1 MSKLVTMQ
9 VFTSEVREETLDGRV
24 YLVAPVVAVKNGV
37 LNKIYLSS
45 EELLDVPVDL
55 WNDIPLPVSHPKEGS
70 GSARTVA
77 VVESDVVGR
86 FYNARYEI
94 SGNDVKLKGE
104 LWVDIEKALSS
115 GEGGTAVVN
124 LLREGKPLEVSTA
137 YFNDEEQASGV
148 FNGERYEAI
157 ARNLKPDHLALLPG
171 EIGACSWA
179 DGCGAPR
186 VNQEIQANIRSEAR
200 TPEYD
205 GTESSAW
212 EAPSLADMIAG
223 YVKHTGGDKP
233 ESSITKELPIAVKA
247 WIASKSLLGE
257 ATADDTRDLIFFP
270 VVNPSTDKLNE
281 NALKAVLGGRGA
293 QADIPEAAKESAQTK
308 ARALLEKEFKMGK
321 QTANADKCEL
331 SLLKRLRKMILGVNT
346 MDRDAMVAELV
357 ESGVDAAILE
367 GASDEAVSLLHER
380 SKQEDVE
387 EVTEVVE
394 ETVEAVAEEIVPA
407 VNAETVIDG
416 VRLGD
421 IARFVKNKQAEVAEE
436 HSGLVAALVAN
447 ERCTLSKEVLEAA
460 SPCLLKELV
469 ANFAPGNYFGAGMP
483 RGPVQQVPAPPSI
496 VLRKVGE

>member
-1 MSKLVTMQ
+1 MSELATLQ
-9 VFTSEVREETLDGRV
+9 VFTSEVREDTLDDRV
-24 YLVAPVVAVKNGV
+24 YLVAPVIAVMNGV
-37 LNKIYLSS
+37 MNDEYVSTQ
-45 EELLDVPVDL
+45 ELLYVPVEL
-55 WNDIPLPVSHPKEGS
+55 WNDIPLPIQHPQKG
-70 GSARTVA
+70 GQDASARSVA
-77 VVESDVVGR
+77 VIEERVCGR
-86 FYNARYEI
+86 FYNARYEV

-104 LWVDIEKALSS
+104 LWVDIEKTVAM
-115 GEGGTAVVN
+115 GDDGTQVVN
-124 LLREGKPLEVSTA
+124 RLRSGQPLEVSTA
-137 YFNDEEQASGV
+137 YFRDVEDAPGA
-148 FNGERYEAI
+148 FNGVAYGTVAH
-157 ARNLKPDHLALLPG
+157 NLRPDHLALLPG

-186 VNQEIQANIRSEAR
+186 VNAEERTMLKVNLQEGESYQERLDNVLGAVREKFITGEDWAYVADLYEDRVVYVAGSANSDEAHFQVG
-200 TPEYD
+200 Y
-205 GTESSAW
+205 S
-212 EAPSLADMIAG
+212 IAG
-223 YVKHTGGDKP
+223 SEVTFIGQPVKVEREVTY
-233 ESSITKELPIAVKA
+233 TV
-247 WIASKSLLGE
+247 
-257 ATADDTRDLIFFP
+257 
-270 VVNPSTDKLNE
+270 
-281 NALKAVLGGRGA
+281 A
-293 QADIPEAAKESAQTK
+293 QNKESN
-308 ARALLEKEFKMGK
+308 MK
-321 QTANADKCEL
+321 QNNCETGIL
-331 SLLKRLRKMILGVNT
+331 NRIKRMLGVNT

>member
-1 MSKLVTMQ
+1 VNLQAGESYQERLDNVLGAVREKFIIGDDWAYVADLYEDRVVYVAGSANSDEAHFQ
-9 VFTSEVREETLDGRV
+9 VGYSIAGSEVTFIGQPVKVEREVT
-24 YLVAPVVAVKNGV
+24 Y
-37 LNKIYLSS
+37 
-45 EELLDVPVDL
+45 
-55 WNDIPLPVSHPKEGS
+55 
-70 GSARTVA
+70 TVA
-77 VVESDVVGR
+77 Q
-86 FYNARYEI
+86 N
-94 SGNDVKLKGE
+94 
-104 LWVDIEKALSS
+104 
-115 GEGGTAVVN
+115 
-124 LLREGKPLEVSTA
+124 
-137 YFNDEEQASGV
+137 
-148 FNGERYEAI
+148 
-157 ARNLKPDHLALLPG
+157 
-171 EIGACSWA
+171 
-179 DGCGAPR
+179 
-186 VNQEIQANIRSEAR
+186 
-200 TPEYD
+200 
-205 GTESSAW
+205 
-212 EAPSLADMIAG
+212 
-223 YVKHTGGDKP
+223 
-233 ESSITKELPIAVKA
+233 
-247 WIASKSLLGE
+247 
-257 ATADDTRDLIFFP
+257 
-270 VVNPSTDKLNE
+270 
-281 NALKAVLGGRGA
+281 
-293 QADIPEAAKESAQTK
+293 KESN
-308 ARALLEKEFKMGK
+308 MK
-321 QTANADKCEL
+321 QNNCETGIL
-331 SLLKRLRKMILGVNT
+331 NRIKRMLGVNT